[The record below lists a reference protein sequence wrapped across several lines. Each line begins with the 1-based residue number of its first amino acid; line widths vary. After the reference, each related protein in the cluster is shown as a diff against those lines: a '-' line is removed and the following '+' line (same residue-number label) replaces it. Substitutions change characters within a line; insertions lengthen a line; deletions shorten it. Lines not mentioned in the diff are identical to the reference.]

1 MLRTSLPV
9 EFARIA
15 ASLPLAAFVF
25 VLCTPA
31 SASAATANTFTG
43 KISGFVK
50 SSAGVAQMG
59 ATVILLNR
67 FDKPIYK
74 TLSDE
79 RGAFRFDALSPD
91 SYSVRVS
98 LSSFLPAFR
107 NGIQIQ
113 PGAERFLAIQL
124 ASLFSSIELLYSP
137 PKGSVLMSEDWKS
150 ALRVSLSTRPVLRAL
165 PSWDPGQNKTIQAPN
180 SKDTI
185 FKDTKGMLRVSGG
198 DGPSSNLGSQTDL
211 GTAFAVGTSLFGRN
225 ELRFAGNLGYGTAVG
240 SPATSFRTSY
250 QRRESAGFG
259 FEAPNPEVSLT
270 MRQIVLP
277 TRGGLAISGVPNSN
291 MPLLRSLSATVAD
304 RMRLGE
310 SFLLEYGTSLDSVQ
324 YFERLNYISPFARLT
339 WDGRGAGTL
348 QAAFSSGLPPV
359 DLLIAAKGDDADMQR
374 HLSSLAL
381 FPKITRRGGTTQAQR
396 VKNFELGYSLKLG
409 RGELFASI
417 YRESV
422 SNAGISILGAP
433 SQLLGE
439 ELVPDLASNASIFNI
454 GNYRRNG
461 FVAGWTQEL
470 PGDWKLSTAYG
481 LGGGLSTDQRQ
492 LPAVVLSTA
501 DPLAASASL
510 LAAGAVRSS
519 IHSKQRQFVS
529 ARVNGSVPVIGTR
542 LYSSYLWTDYRALAP
557 FHTSLTGQGL
567 ADAGLN
573 FGIHQPLP
581 RFLGSSRR
589 LELSA
594 EMRNLLAQ
602 GYVPILTPQG
612 QRMWLIPTPKQLRGG
627 LSLIF

>member
-9 EFARIA
+9 EFARTA
-15 ASLPLAAFVF
+15 ASLPLAAFLF
-25 VLCTPA
+25 VLCVPVP
-31 SASAATANTFTG
+31 SAAATANTFTG

-50 SSAGVAQMG
+50 SSSGVAQMG

-67 FDKPIYK
+67 FDKPLYK
-74 TLSDE
+74 VLTDE

-165 PSWDPGQNKTIQAPN
+165 PSWDTHGTVARKPI

-198 DGPSSNLGSQTDL
+198 DGPSSSLGSQTDL

-225 ELRFAGNLGYGTAVG
+225 ELRFAGNLGYGSAVG

-270 MRQIVLP
+270 MRQIILP
-277 TRGGLAISGVPNSN
+277 MRGGLAITGSPNAN
-291 MPLLRSLSATVAD
+291 VPLLRTLSATVAD
-304 RMRLGE
+304 RMRFGE
-310 SFLLEYGTSLDSVQ
+310 SLLLEYGTSLDSVQ
-324 YFERLNYISPFARLT
+324 YFERLNYVSPFARLT

-359 DLLIAAKGDDADMQR
+359 DLLISAKGDDAEMQR
-374 HLSSLAL
+374 HLASLAL

-396 VKNFELGYSLKLG
+396 VKNFELGYSRKLG
-409 RGELFASI
+409 RGEIFASI

-433 SQLLGE
+433 SELLGE

-492 LPAVVLSTA
+492 LPTAELSIGE
-501 DPLAASASL
+501 PLAAPASL
-510 LAAGAVRSS
+510 LAAAAVRSS

-529 ARVNGSVPVIGTR
+529 ARINGTVPVIGTR
-542 LYSSYLWTDYRALAP
+542 LYTSYLWTDYRALAP

-594 EMRNLLAQ
+594 EMRNMLAQ

-612 QRMWLIPTPKQLRGG
+612 QQMWLIPTPKQLRGG
-627 LSLIF
+627 LSFIF